1 MIQTKAR
8 HESSSTSAGIILA
21 CVFVSSAL
29 FGVGRASRLGH
40 SVFIPLY
47 STCNC
52 TSLPPP
58 DRWLAVSMIKY
69 DASVLLLKSIEYN
82 IVRFDFY
89 IHTRCYWY
97 YMRRLMVC
105 ERPSQLWVVAAIGTV
120 LSYRLL
126 ARMHVSGTLS
136 VSSKYFSSYS

>member
-1 MIQTKAR
+1 MCIRDRLYGWSRGRCSWFLNDCRGRQRGGGGGFRTLIQTKAR

-69 DASVLLLKSIEYN
+69 DASVLLLQRTE
-82 IVRFDFY
+82 
-89 IHTRCYWY
+89 
-97 YMRRLMVC
+97 
-105 ERPSQLWVVAAIGTV
+105 
-120 LSYRLL
+120 
-126 ARMHVSGTLS
+126 
-136 VSSKYFSSYS
+136 FSSGLVPLLSQGQIKTPKASTQYS